1 MSDFLKV
8 EGHASL
14 VRDTTTGA
22 ILNNNRTEYEEYLY
36 RKRLAEARESEISQ
50 HTEEINS
57 MKNELS
63 EIKKLLKELL
73 SINKTE

>member
-1 MSDFLKV
+1 MTNFLKV

-14 VRDTTTGA
+14 VRDMTTGA
-22 ILNNNRTEYEEYLY
+22 ILNNSRTEYDDYLD
-36 RKRLAEARESEISQ
+36 RKRKSELRDAQIVQ

>member
-1 MSDFLKV
+1 MNQFLKV

-22 ILNNNRTEYEEYLY
+22 ILNNNRTEYEEYLD
-36 RKRLAEARESEISQ
+36 RKRKAEARESEISQ